1 MICLQDKYEKE
12 NLQKKDEQQ
21 IATGWCYNT
30 ACKLMSNQLHLGFQL
45 ELFDQADYSQIFF
58 ALEFIYNILENN
70 CQLFMLKVDKPMM
83 HGTLFSF
90 IFLLLKS
97 PSILLETEC

>member
-1 MICLQDKYEKE
+1 
-12 NLQKKDEQQ
+12 
-21 IATGWCYNT
+21 
-30 ACKLMSNQLHLGFQL
+30 MSNQLHLGFQL

-83 HGTLFSF
+83 HGMLFVF
-90 IFLLLKS
+90 IFFFLTL
-97 PSILLETEC
+97 PAFY